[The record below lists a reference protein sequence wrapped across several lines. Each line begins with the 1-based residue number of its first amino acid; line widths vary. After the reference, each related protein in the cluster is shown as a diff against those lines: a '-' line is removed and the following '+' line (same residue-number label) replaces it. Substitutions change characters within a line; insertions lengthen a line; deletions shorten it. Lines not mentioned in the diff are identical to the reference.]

1 MAKGKSLL
9 AYALTRGALA
19 IPMLLIL
26 LTMVFF
32 VLRVLP
38 GDPVLA
44 LWHGREPPPAVVEEA
59 RRELGLDQPPWIQY
73 TRYMSGI
80 FRGDLGTSI
89 GEFYHGKSV
98 WGEIAL
104 RLPVTVEI
112 AIGGMLVACVVGIPL
127 GVISG
132 ARRDSLADVV
142 IRLYG
147 TIVFVIPIFWLGVIF
162 QIVFAIDLGWFP
174 PHGRWQGSTFPKPV
188 TGMYTVDSLLEGN
201 PDHFITAVRHLFLP
215 CLTLG
220 LVLSGF
226 FVKTVRANMIRTM
239 GADYTEASR
248 ARGIS
253 EWRVVGTHAFKNAL
267 VPVITVLGLQF
278 AILFAGAVLTE
289 KTFSIEGIGL
299 LLLESVISKDMT
311 MIQGIVVVYATI
323 IVSVSLVIDVLGAM
337 VDPRIR
343 L

>member
-9 AYALTRGALA
+9 AYALTRGVLA

-59 RRELGLDQPPWIQY
+59 RRELGLDQPPWVQY
-73 TRYMSGI
+73 ARYMAGI
-80 FRGDLGTSI
+80 FRGDLGVSI
-89 GEFYHGKSV
+89 GEFYHGKPV
-98 WGEIAL
+98 WGEIAV
-104 RLPVTVEI
+104 RLPATVEL
-112 AIGGMLVACVVGIPL
+112 AIGGMLVASVVGIPL

-147 TIVFVIPIFWLGVIF
+147 TIVWVIPIFWLGVIF

-174 PHGRWQGSTFPKPV
+174 PHGRWQGSTFPKTV
-188 TGMYTVDSLLEGN
+188 TGMYTIDSLLEGN
-201 PDHFITAVRHLFLP
+201 INHFTTAVRHLFLP

-226 FVKTVRANMIRTM
+226 FTKTVRANMIRTM

-248 ARGIS
+248 ARGIP
-253 EWRVVGTHAFKNAL
+253 EWRVVGRHAFKNAL

-323 IVSVSLVIDVLGAM
+323 IVAISLVIDVLGAL

>member
-9 AYALTRGALA
+9 AYALTRGVLA

-26 LTMVFF
+26 LTMIFF

-59 RRELGLDQPPWIQY
+59 RRELGLDQPPWVQY
-73 TRYMSGI
+73 ARYMAGI
-80 FRGDLGTSI
+80 FRGDLGVSI
-89 GEFYHGKSV
+89 GEFYHGKPV
-98 WGEIAL
+98 WGEIAV
-104 RLPVTVEI
+104 RLPATVEL
-112 AIGGMLVACVVGIPL
+112 AIGGMLVASVVGIPL

-147 TIVFVIPIFWLGVIF
+147 TIVWVIPIFWLGVVF
-162 QIVFAIDLGWFP
+162 QIVFAVDLGWFP
-174 PHGRWQGSTFPKPV
+174 PHGRWQGTTFPKTV
-188 TGMYTVDSLLEGN
+188 TGMYTIDSLLEGN
-201 PDHFITAVRHLFLP
+201 INHFTTAVRHLFLP

-226 FVKTVRANMIRTM
+226 FTKTVRANMIRTM

-248 ARGIS
+248 ARGIP
-253 EWRVVGTHAFKNAL
+253 EWRVVGRHAFKNAL

-323 IVSVSLVIDVLGAM
+323 IVAISLVIDVLGAM

>member
-9 AYALTRGALA
+9 AYALTRGVLA

-59 RRELGLDQPPWIQY
+59 RRELGLDQPPWVQY
-73 TRYMSGI
+73 ARYMAGI
-80 FRGDLGTSI
+80 FRGDLGVSI
-89 GEFYHGKSV
+89 GEFYHGKPV
-98 WGEIAL
+98 WGEIAV
-104 RLPVTVEI
+104 RLPATVEL
-112 AIGGMLVACVVGIPL
+112 AIGGMLVASVVGIPL

-147 TIVFVIPIFWLGVIF
+147 TIVWVIPIFWLGVIF

-174 PHGRWQGSTFPKPV
+174 PHGRWQGTTFPKTV
-188 TGMYTVDSLLEGN
+188 TGMYTIDSLLEGN
-201 PDHFITAVRHLFLP
+201 INHFTTAVRHLFLP

-226 FVKTVRANMIRTM
+226 FTKTVRANMIRTM

-248 ARGIS
+248 ARGIP
-253 EWRVVGTHAFKNAL
+253 ECRVRCAEAC
-267 VPVITVLGLQF
+267 
-278 AILFAGAVLTE
+278 E
-289 KTFSIEGIGL
+289 KGRFPEFT
-299 LLLESVISKDMT
+299 D
-311 MIQGIVVVYATI
+311 
-323 IVSVSLVIDVLGAM
+323 
-337 VDPRIR
+337 
-343 L
+343 

>member
-9 AYALTRGALA
+9 AYALTRGVLA

-26 LTMVFF
+26 LTLVFF

-59 RRELGLDQPPWIQY
+59 RRELGLDQPPWVQY
-73 TRYMSGI
+73 ARYMAGI
-80 FRGDLGTSI
+80 FRGDLGVSI
-89 GEFYHGKSV
+89 GEFYHGKPV
-98 WGEIAL
+98 WGEIAV
-104 RLPVTVEI
+104 RLPATVEL
-112 AIGGMLVACVVGIPL
+112 AIGGMLVASVVGIPL

-147 TIVFVIPIFWLGVIF
+147 TIVWVIPIFWLGVIF

-174 PHGRWQGSTFPKPV
+174 PHGRWQGTTFPKTV
-188 TGMYTVDSLLEGN
+188 TGMYTIDSLLEGN
-201 PDHFITAVRHLFLP
+201 INHFTTAVRHLFLP

-226 FVKTVRANMIRTM
+226 FTKTVRANMIRTM

-248 ARGIS
+248 ARGIP
-253 EWRVVGTHAFKNAL
+253 EWRVVGRHAFKNAL

-323 IVSVSLVIDVLGAM
+323 IVAISLVIDVLGAM